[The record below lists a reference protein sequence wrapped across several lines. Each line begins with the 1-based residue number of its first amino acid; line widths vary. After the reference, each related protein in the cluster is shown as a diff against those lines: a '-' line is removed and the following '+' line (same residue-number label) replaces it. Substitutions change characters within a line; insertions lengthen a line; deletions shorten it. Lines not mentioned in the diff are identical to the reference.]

1 MKIQYSIE
9 EVCSKCPIT
18 KLSKQ
23 SLEKRYVSPIN
34 LSNAK
39 YIFIFDWLYKQ
50 DVDVLRTIEQEP
62 RFNLVYSYLLQVK
75 NIPKSQIGLIY
86 LISCKQAKH
95 YKFELKEE
103 TLENRISFCKWHLF
117 NKLFDLAQEGSILLC
132 FGKYVCKAVLNLTEP
147 KNHIFKYK
155 SLVLE
160 KDKQK
165 KKFLAIPLVDP
176 RKTLLIKEYS
186 DYLKKG
192 LETILKIENE
202 LKVEEIQ
209 IPKILLRTKEEIVNF
224 LQEILKQDF
233 KYVVLDIETGSTNF
247 TDILLGIS
255 LYFPHLNKAYYISVR
270 NLSELDLVE
279 IKELFNRFIK
289 DKKMIGHNLSFDLTF
304 LFRDKFITHYNFEV
318 IDTKVL
324 AHFVFN
330 KSITEKLGLKELCK
344 ILFKVQ
350 DWDEPL
356 KKFKS
361 FKDIPENILYEY
373 ACYDTI
379 YTYKLYKY
387 LKKEFN
393 KMYEGEIK
401 CL

>member
-1 MKIQYSIE
+1 MRIQYSIE

-18 KLSKQ
+18 KSSSLP
-23 SLEKRYVSPIN
+23 LEKRYVAPIN
-34 LSNAK
+34 LSKAK
-39 YIFIFDWLYKQ
+39 YIFIFDWLYK
-50 DVDVLRTIEQEP
+50 DEIEVLRALEQEP
-62 RFNLVYSYLLQVK
+62 RFNLVYSYLLQIK

-86 LISCKQAKH
+86 LISCKQSKH

-103 TLENRISFCKWHLF
+103 TLEKRISFCKWHLF
-117 NKLFDLAQEGSILLC
+117 NKLFDLAQENTILLC
-132 FGKYVCKAVLNLTEP
+132 FGKYVCKAILNLSEP

-160 KDKQK
+160 KNKQK

-176 RKTLLIKEYS
+176 RKTLIIREYA
-186 DYLKKG
+186 DYLRKG

-202 LKVEEIQ
+202 LQVQEEE
-209 IPKILLRTKEEIVNF
+209 IPKILLNTKEDIVKF
-224 LQEILKQDF
+224 LQDMLKQNF
-233 KYVVLDIETGSTNF
+233 EYMVLDIETGSTNF
-247 TDILLGIS
+247 TDVLLGIS
-255 LYFPHLNKAYYISVR
+255 LYFPHLNKAYYLSIR
-270 NLSELDLVE
+270 NLSELELTE
-279 IKELFNRFIK
+279 IKELFDNLVK
-289 DKKMIGHNLSFDLTF
+289 NKKIIGHNLPFDFTF

-324 AHFVFN
+324 AHFVYN

-344 ILFKVQ
+344 ILFRVQ

-379 YTYKLYKY
+379 YTYKLYKH
-387 LKKEFN
+387 LKNEFI
-393 KMYEGEIK
+393 KMYEGGAK